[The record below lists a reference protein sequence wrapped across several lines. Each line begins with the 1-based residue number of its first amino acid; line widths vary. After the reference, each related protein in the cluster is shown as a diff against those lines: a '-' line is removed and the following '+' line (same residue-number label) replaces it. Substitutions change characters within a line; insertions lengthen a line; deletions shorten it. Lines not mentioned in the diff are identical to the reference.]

1 MKHLDW
7 HFRTNSRVA
16 DSAESSIVHRL
27 PYLDA
32 AVCES
37 LRSATPLTGIQ
48 SWIKL
53 RETQDDADNEQ
64 TVDGTAGTTASGAA
78 AAGREPEGPYVV
90 VPTDVARRHEP
101 CSICMENFRDTRH
114 KETGQAVWMNVVRVG
129 DKYYHL
135 TCYNDVNKGDAAAAR
150 RGTPEPRLGKR
161 KFEA

>member
-1 MKHLDW
+1 MQ
-7 HFRTNSRVA
+7 A
-16 DSAESSIVHRL
+16 SAF
-27 PYLDA
+27 A
-32 AVCES
+32 A
-37 LRSATPLTGIQ
+37 TLTGIQ

-64 TVDGTAGTTASGAA
+64 AVDGAAGTTASGAA

-114 KETGQAVWMNVVRVG
+114 KETGQAVWMNVVKVG

-135 TCYNDVNKGDAAAAR
+135 TCYNDVNKGGQDAAAGR
-150 RGTPEPRLGKR
+150 RGTPEPLLGKR